1 LDHFQLSIFNYQF
14 MEMKLELKGLQ
25 DINRKLEAR
34 IRRLEQ
40 SVLRKALQAFAAP
53 IQAHG
58 ERLARTNISTR
69 IKVVTTTKLRGSTGT
84 VKVGPSTEIFDT
96 DRNGRS
102 VTMANVA
109 YWWEF
114 GFKLLGPPYRSQKG
128 GPVIQHF
135 GARPSMTPAFE
146 SQKGPGLAAF
156 EQVIRENLEQEI

>member
-1 LDHFQLSIFNYQF
+1 MDV
-14 MEMKLELKGLQ
+14 KLELKGLQ
-25 DINRKLEAR
+25 DLNRKLEGR

-40 SVLRKALQAFAAP
+40 SVLRKALQAFADP
-53 IQAHG
+53 IRAHG
-58 ERLARTNISTR
+58 ERLARTNISPK

-84 VKVGPSTEIFDT
+84 VKIGPSTEIFDT

-102 VTMANVA
+102 VTMANVS

-114 GFKLLGPPYRSQKG
+114 GFKLLGPPYASKKG

-156 EQVIRENLEQEI
+156 ETVIRDNLESEVGG

>member
-1 LDHFQLSIFNYQF
+1 MDV
-14 MEMKLELKGLQ
+14 KLELKGLQ
-25 DINRKLEAR
+25 DLNRKLEGR

-53 IQAHG
+53 VQAHG
-58 ERLARTNISTR
+58 ERLARTLISPR
-69 IKVVTTTKLRGSTGT
+69 LKVVTTTRLRGSSGT
-84 VKVGPSTEIFDT
+84 VKIGPSTEVFDT
-96 DRNGRS
+96 DANGRS
-102 VTMANVA
+102 VTHANIA

-114 GFKLLGPPYRSQKG
+114 GFKLLGPPYRSQRG

-156 EQVIRENLEQEI
+156 EQVMRENLEKDIA

>member
-1 LDHFQLSIFNYQF
+1 MEFQI
-14 MEMKLELKGLQ
+14 ELKGLQ
-25 DINRKLEAR
+25 DLNRKLEGR

-40 SVLRKALQAFAAP
+40 SILRKALLAFADPVRA
-53 IQAHG
+53 QG
-58 ERLARTNISTR
+58 ERLARTLISPR
-69 IKVVTTTKLRGSTGT
+69 LKVVTSVKMRGSTGT
-84 VKVGPSTEIFDT
+84 VKIGPSTEVFDT

-102 VTMANVA
+102 VTHANVA

-114 GFKLLGPPYRSQKG
+114 GFKLLGPPYHSKRG

-156 EQVIRENLEQEI
+156 EQIIRDNLESEVA

>member
-1 LDHFQLSIFNYQF
+1 VDF
-14 MEMKLELKGLQ
+14 KVELKGLQ
-25 DINRKLEAR
+25 DLNRKLEGR

-40 SVLRKALQAFAAP
+40 SVLRKALQAFAEP

-58 ERLARTNISTR
+58 QRLVGTSISPR

-84 VKVGPSTEIFDT
+84 VKIGPSTEIFDT

-114 GFKLLGPPYRSQKG
+114 GFKLLGPPYASKKG

-146 SQKGPGLAAF
+146 SQKGPGLEAF
-156 EQVIRENLEQEI
+156 TQVMRDNLEQEVA